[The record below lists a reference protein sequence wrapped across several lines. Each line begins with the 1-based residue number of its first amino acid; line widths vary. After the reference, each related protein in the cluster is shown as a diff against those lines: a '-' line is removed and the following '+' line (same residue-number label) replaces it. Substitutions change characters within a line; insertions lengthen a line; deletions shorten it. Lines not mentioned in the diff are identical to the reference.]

1 MQTQGCGWG
10 GGEREGFPRPVT
22 LSHKGSQ
29 ARAEQEKHSKQTG
42 RQKQG
47 QGVREPSVAGRTQ
60 VSRGGYV
67 GQRAGDGWR
76 QTS

>member
-1 MQTQGCGWG
+1 MGMQECGWG

-22 LSHKGSQ
+22 LSHKGSRAQ
-29 ARAEQEKHSKQTG
+29 AEEERHSEQTG
-42 RQKQG
+42 RQQQG

-67 GQRAGDGWR
+67 RQRAGDG
-76 QTS
+76 